1 MTAGAQ
7 EIVQALH
14 GKWRGSY
21 GVVKCPA
28 HADRSPSLRIRQGE
42 TGVPL
47 VRCFAGCDSRD
58 VIAALSRIGVWP
70 EFDRDRSQHRQVR
83 PIRQIVSAPQ
93 VYQPEP
99 WTDDEAARAYWAKD
113 RWITTLPAAGSI
125 VGRYW
130 YEARGI
136 SMPIPPVIRFG
147 AAIPYGYESETAF
160 PAMVA
165 KVQGPAGNFVGI
177 HVTYL
182 RPDGSGK
189 LEGTRKAKLIFG
201 CVGGASIRLSDAA
214 CHLAI
219 GEGIETTASYMQE
232 AQCAG
237 WVGMNT
243 SGLRSIRLPALPLAY
258 RVTLLGENDENGAS
272 TAAVSAAAARMR
284 LEGRTV
290 ETAWPTDGFNDF
302 NDPFKRNTAEAA

>member
-28 HADRSPSLRIRQGE
+28 HDDRSPSLRIRQGE

-70 EFDRDRSQHRQVR
+70 EFERDRSQHRQIR

-99 WTDDEAARAYWAKD
+99 WTDDEMDRARWARD
-113 RWITTLPAAGSI
+113 RWITTVPAVGSI
-125 VGRYW
+125 VERYW
-130 YEARGI
+130 HEARGI

-147 AAIPYGYESETAF
+147 AAIPYGYESDVAF

-189 LEGTRKAKLIFG
+189 LEGTRKPKLIFG
-201 CVGGASIRLSDAA
+201 CVGGAAIRLADAA

-219 GEGIETTASYMQE
+219 GEGIESTASYMQE
-232 AQCAG
+232 TKCAG

-243 SGLRSIRLPALPLAY
+243 SGLRSIRLPALPLAH
-258 RVTLLGENDENGAS
+258 RVTLLGENDEEKNGVRA
-272 TAAVSAAAARMR
+272 SAAAATAAACRMR
-284 LEGRTV
+284 LEGRSV
-290 ETAWPTDGFNDF
+290 DTAWPADEFKDF
-302 NDPFKRNTAEAA
+302 NDPFRSVA